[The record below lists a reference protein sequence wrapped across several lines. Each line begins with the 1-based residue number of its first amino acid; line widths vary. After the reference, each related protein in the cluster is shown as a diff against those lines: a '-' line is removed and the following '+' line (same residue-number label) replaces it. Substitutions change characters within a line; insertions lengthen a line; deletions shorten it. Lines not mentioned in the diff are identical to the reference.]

1 VAELGFAGKRQR
13 PHPLHAKLAALRHR
27 YPILRHSRFLT
38 AEINEETGVKA
49 VTWINANGSE
59 FGGDEWEDDRTKCF
73 GMVMDGRAQSTGII
87 KLGAD
92 ATMLMIMNSW
102 HDTVLFTLPE
112 APEGT
117 GWQLVVDTNIPDID
131 DKGSFKAQAVYEVTG
146 RSLLLFEMRH

>member
-1 VAELGFAGKRQR
+1 
-13 PHPLHAKLAALRHR
+13 
-27 YPILRHSRFLT
+27 
-38 AEINEETGVKA
+38 
-49 VTWINANGSE
+49 
-59 FGGDEWEDDRTKCF
+59 
-73 GMVMDGRAQSTGII
+73 MDGRAQSTGII